1 MPKKTP
7 VRKPFSPGNHAS
19 NDAIGKNAVLD
30 YLHSINI
37 PAEENPDKYGIDLIV
52 PGYSIT
58 YEVEH
63 RIIWKDEWPHSTV
76 HIPERKSKF
85 MKDKM
90 IYAVVNK
97 DCTKIMFCRSEV
109 IRKYKPVEVPNKA
122 VSKGEHFYDVP
133 LQLWTIRSVAND

>member
-1 MPKKTP
+1 MKKTP
-7 VRKPFSPGNHAS
+7 IRKPFSPGNHAS
-19 NDAIGKNAVLD
+19 NDAVGKNAVLK

-52 PGYSIT
+52 KGYDWT

-63 RIIWKDEWPHSTV
+63 RSIWKDNWPHSTV
-76 HIPERKSKF
+76 HVPERKAKF

-97 DCTKIMFCRSEV
+97 DCTKIMFCPSEV
-109 IRKYKPVEVPNKA
+109 IRQYKPVEVPNKSVA
-122 VSKGEHFYDVP
+122 QGEHFYDVP
-133 LQLWTIRSVAND
+133 LQKWTIRTVKNG